1 MLTCQNNN
9 KQQSNILCIWIRY
22 KYALNRL
29 EQKEL
34 RLSNCLS
41 WLHLHVISRLN
52 QYHTNNTVYIEN
64 MYLNKFELLTM
75 FAMLD
80 NIFLP
85 NVMLFVLIC
94 KHLTDVQIS
103 GRWLCR
109 SRITPKSNKI
119 FKKIF
124 NRRYMTIGNNSY
136 ESGHILWS

>member
-1 MLTCQNNN
+1 
-9 KQQSNILCIWIRY
+9 
-22 KYALNRL
+22 
-29 EQKEL
+29 
-34 RLSNCLS
+34 
-41 WLHLHVISRLN
+41 
-52 QYHTNNTVYIEN
+52 
-64 MYLNKFELLTM
+64 M

-109 SRITPKSNKI
+109 SKITIKVEYNLKE
-119 FKKIF
+119 FF

-136 ESGHILWS
+136 ESGHMLWS

>member
-1 MLTCQNNN
+1 
-9 KQQSNILCIWIRY
+9 
-22 KYALNRL
+22 
-29 EQKEL
+29 
-34 RLSNCLS
+34 
-41 WLHLHVISRLN
+41 
-52 QYHTNNTVYIEN
+52 

-109 SRITPKSNKI
+109 SKITPKSNKI
-119 FKKIF
+119 F
-124 NRRYMTIGNNSY
+124 
-136 ESGHILWS
+136 

>member
-1 MLTCQNNN
+1 
-9 KQQSNILCIWIRY
+9 
-22 KYALNRL
+22 
-29 EQKEL
+29 
-34 RLSNCLS
+34 
-41 WLHLHVISRLN
+41 
-52 QYHTNNTVYIEN
+52 
-64 MYLNKFELLTM
+64 MYLKKFELLTM

-109 SRITPKSNKI
+109 SKITPKSNKI
-119 FKKIF
+119 LKKIF
-124 NRRYMTIGNNSY
+124 NRRYVTIGNNSY